1 MDAALFASML
11 SDKHVTDLR
20 KLSYLYPQTDIKE
33 FVALLKNGFYQRLPL
48 KAFDGGQLVYLEG
61 VAQVRLSA
69 ARVLLTP
76 QSSTQLYGMK
86 AMEDEIISTLTIE
99 QIDTSRDS
107 VRKILAGYAPV
118 DTAERRIYGMKKGLE
133 FIADPMHKISTENL
147 RQLYEMTIGEFLANE
162 DQLLPGNDY
171 RHDSVY
177 IVDSKVEHT
186 GLPWQ
191 KLPDYMNDLIA
202 FANADS
208 DMNDL
213 LKAALLH
220 FYFAYLHPY
229 FDGNGRMA
237 RLLHL
242 WYLVQRGYSSAL
254 FIPLSRY
261 VEHSRKGYYDAYTL
275 TEQNAR
281 ISGVLDVTPFL
292 AYFIECVYH
301 KLDDALPAA
310 ATTDMFQAALARGE
324 VTEKE
329 QALWQFV
336 ASAYG
341 GNEFSTKQLERD
353 FGNAAY
359 ATIRSFVLKFEKL
372 GLLRSIKYGN
382 RVKYSINKYA
392 Q

>member
-20 KLSYLYPQTDIKE
+20 KLSYLYPKADINE
-33 FVALLKNGFYQRLPL
+33 FVAVLKDGFYKYLPL
-48 KAFDGGQLVYLEG
+48 KDFDGGQLVYLEG

-220 FYFAYLHPY
+220 FYIAYLHPY

-292 AYFIECVYH
+292 AYFIEHVYH
-301 KLDDALPAA
+301 KLGDALPAA
-310 ATTDMFQAALARGE
+310 ATTDMFQSALARGE

-329 QALWQFV
+329 KTLWQFV

>member
-1 MDAALFASML
+1 MDALLFTKML
-11 SDKHVTDLR
+11 SDPYVTDLR
-20 KLSYLYPQTDIKE
+20 KLGYQYPQADMAE
-33 FVALLKNGFYQRLPL
+33 FISLLKDGFYKYVPL
-48 KAFDGGQLVYLEG
+48 KDFNGGQLVYLEG

-76 QSSTQLYGMK
+76 QSSSQLYGIK
-86 AMEDEIISTLTIE
+86 AMEDEIVSTLAIE

-107 VRKILAGYAPV
+107 VRKILAGYAPA
-118 DTAERRIYGMKKGLE
+118 DMAENRIYGMKKGLE
-133 FIADPMHKISTENL
+133 FIADPKHRISRENL
-147 RQLYEMTIGEFLANE
+147 HRLYEMTIGEFLPEE
-162 DQLLPGNDY
+162 DRLLPGNDY

-177 IVDSKVEHT
+177 VVGAKVEHT

-191 KLPDYMNDLIA
+191 KLPDYMDGLIA
-202 FANADS
+202 FANENF

-220 FYFAYLHPY
+220 FYIAYLHPY

-237 RLLHL
+237 RLFHL
-242 WYLVQRGYSSAL
+242 WYLVQQGYSSAL
-254 FIPLSRY
+254 FVPLSRY
-261 VEHSRKGYYDAYTL
+261 VESSRKGYYNAYTL
-275 TEQNAR
+275 TERNAQ

-292 AYFIECVYH
+292 VYFIEHVYH
-301 KLDDALPAA
+301 KLGDTFPAA
-310 ATTDMFQAALARGE
+310 ATKDAYKAALAQGDI
-324 VTEKE
+324 TEKE
-329 QALWQFV
+329 RALWQFV

-372 GLLRSIKYGN
+372 GLLQSAKYGN
-382 RVKYSINKYA
+382 RVKYRVK
-392 Q
+392 